1 MLRLRNQLQKS
12 EFKEEVI
19 IKKVR
24 EVLEIAQWCKAIEKY
39 AVVAKEIEPKKR
51 KMNELQMKLDQAN
64 KELEGKMAVL
74 KEAQDKVQKLQNNTK
89 EMTNKKRELEKELQ
103 LTKDRLDRAASL
115 TVLTKDEAI
124 RWKQTV

>member
-1 MLRLRNQLQKS
+1 
-12 EFKEEVI
+12 
-19 IKKVR
+19 
-24 EVLEIAQWCKAIEKY
+24 
-39 AVVAKEIEPKKR
+39 
-51 KMNELQMKLDQAN
+51 MNELQLKLDQAN

-74 KEAQDKVQKLQNNTK
+74 KEAQEKVQKLQNNTK
-89 EMTNKKRELEKELQ
+89 EMTNKKRDLEKELQ